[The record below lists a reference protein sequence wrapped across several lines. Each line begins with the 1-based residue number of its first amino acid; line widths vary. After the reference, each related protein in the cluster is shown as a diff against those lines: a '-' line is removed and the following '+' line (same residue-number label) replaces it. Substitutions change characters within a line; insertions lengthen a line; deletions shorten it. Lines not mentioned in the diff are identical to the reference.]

1 MLIDEKINE
10 LQNLT
15 KRKITNI
22 EIAKILGLGS
32 SQAVINRVNR
42 KQQLKEYE
50 ILKLNDAFKNEI
62 NKTNHIE
69 TEIVLEN
76 NDSVTLDYYP
86 DVFGSCG
93 NGVFELSQEK
103 DQIIVPKKAFFE
115 KFSPVKQYSV
125 INAKGNSMMP
135 LFYDNDKLIVEHW
148 NGEQI
153 IDNKPYIF
161 CYKDE
166 IFIKRLA
173 KNVDQLMII
182 SENKDYDIRKL
193 TGELERCKAIKNGI
207 IEQVDPE
214 YFANIRKSLMSP

>member
-1 MLIDEKINE
+1 MLIDEKINS
-10 LQNLT
+10 LQNLI
-15 KRKITNI
+15 KRKITY
-22 EIAKILGLGS
+22 EELAPILGVESGN
-32 SQAVINRVNR
+32 AIRNWKYR
-42 KQQLKEYE
+42 KRPLKDFE
-50 ILKLNDAFKNEI
+50 IQKIDDAFNIVSTEQ
-62 NKTNHIE
+62 NKTS
-69 TEIVLEN
+69 
-76 NDSVTLDYYP
+76 DSVTLDYYP
-86 DVFGSCG
+86 DIFGSCG

-193 TGELERCKAIKNGI
+193 TGNQLKDVNI
-207 IEQVDPE
+207 IGQIVG
-214 YFANIRKSLMSP
+214 LMRDLR

>member
-1 MLIDEKINE
+1 MLVEQLIQD

-15 KRKITNI
+15 KQRITQ
-22 EIAKILGLGS
+22 KDLGDALGIS
-32 SQAVINRVNR
+32 KQAIGNKKADNYEFA
-42 KQQLKEYE
+42 EYE
-50 ILKLNDAFKNEI
+50 I
-62 NKTNHIE
+62 NKIKDYIISKYSDNKCTLVDNS
-69 TEIVLEN
+69 
-76 NDSVTLDYYP
+76 DSVTLDYYP
-86 DVFGSCG
+86 DIFGSCG
-93 NGVFELSQEK
+93 NGIFEISQEK
-103 DQIIVPKKAFFE
+103 EQIIVPKKAFFE

-193 TGELERCKAIKNGI
+193 TGNQLKDVNI
-207 IEQVDPE
+207 IGQIVGL
-214 YFANIRKSLMSP
+214 IRDLR

>member
-1 MLIDEKINE
+1 MLIDEKINS
-10 LQNLT
+10 LQNLI
-15 KRKITNI
+15 KRKITY
-22 EIAKILGLGS
+22 EELAPILGVESGN
-32 SQAVINRVNR
+32 AIRNWKYR
-42 KQQLKEYE
+42 KRPLKDFE
-50 ILKLNDAFKNEI
+50 IQKIDEAFNLISTKQ
-62 NKTNHIE
+62 NKTS
-69 TEIVLEN
+69 
-76 NDSVTLDYYP
+76 DSVTLDYYP

-93 NGVFELSQEK
+93 NGVFEISQEK
-103 DQIIVPKKAFFE
+103 EQIIVPKKAFFE

-125 INAKGNSMMP
+125 INAVGNSMQP
-135 LFYDNDKLIVEHW
+135 LIFDKDKLIVEHW

-193 TGELERCKAIKNGI
+193 TGNQLKDVNI
-207 IEQVDPE
+207 IGQIVG
-214 YFANIRKSLMSP
+214 LMRDLR

>member
-1 MLIDEKINE
+1 MLIDEKINS
-10 LQNLT
+10 LQNLI
-15 KRKITNI
+15 KRKITY
-22 EIAKILGLGS
+22 EELAPILGVESGN
-32 SQAVINRVNR
+32 AIRNWKYR
-42 KQQLKEYE
+42 KRPLKDFE
-50 ILKLNDAFKNEI
+50 IQKIDEAFDLISTKQ
-62 NKTNHIE
+62 NKTS
-69 TEIVLEN
+69 
-76 NDSVTLDYYP
+76 DSVTLDYYP
-86 DVFGSCG
+86 DIFGSCG
-93 NGVFELSQEK
+93 NGVFELSEEK

-135 LFYDNDKLIVEHW
+135 LFFDNDKLIVEHW

-193 TGELERCKAIKNGI
+193 TGDQLKDVNI
-207 IEQVDPE
+207 IGQIVG
-214 YFANIRKSLMSP
+214 LMRDLR

>member
-1 MLIDEKINE
+1 MLIDEKINS
-10 LQNLT
+10 LQNLI
-15 KRKITNI
+15 KRKITY
-22 EIAKILGLGS
+22 EELAPILGVESGN
-32 SQAVINRVNR
+32 AIRNWKYR
-42 KQQLKEYE
+42 KRPLKDFE
-50 ILKLNDAFKNEI
+50 IQKIDEAFNLISTEQ
-62 NKTNHIE
+62 NKISDN
-69 TEIVLEN
+69 
-76 NDSVTLDYYP
+76 VTLDYYP
-86 DVFGSCG
+86 DIFGSCG
-93 NGVFELSQEK
+93 NGVFEISQEK
-103 DQIIVPKKAFFE
+103 EQIIVPKKAFFE
-115 KFSPVKQYSV
+115 RFSPIKQYSV

-193 TGELERCKAIKNGI
+193 TGNQLKDVNI
-207 IEQVDPE
+207 IGQIVG
-214 YFANIRKSLMSP
+214 LMRDLR